1 MSERERLLRTR
12 DTLLESSG
20 LESKRLSEALEKER
34 QARRADRSAWDI
46 MQRNQQS
53 LTHTIQQNDS
63 RVAEVEKA
71 RQSDRRRYAQI
82 EHTLKDQ
89 LAERNSL
96 LTSIWNRLTGI
107 CGADFIQRNGL
118 GDVSPSGD
126 NLVKNWSQFSRSVGL
141 ATKTIESMLA
151 SYRTQIRDLDKS
163 LSKEFQNL
171 ERALEI
177 RSKRIDHL
185 ETTIRSTTSRLT
197 IVPDSHENGARSN
210 SGGSTRSAREEQYAR
225 LKSENKI
232 LKAEISLIR
241 NVSSGSPSHGVPERG
256 SSHRDRDRS
265 RRDSASLLRHYS
277 ASMVEGVQNPS
288 PIRMHS
294 PVAVDPTVTVPAA
307 HPPPTAS
314 HIPIQPDSPSARRSS
329 HQLTSNTRPSTSAAP
344 LAGSGLAQPT
354 NSEQRWVHRL
364 KELERRLKA
373 EREARL
379 IDRSGARKR
388 IEESEAEKETLRRRL
403 EREIEK
409 RHSLEEDRLLE
420 GQSGDE
426 DNMIG
431 EEALM

>member
-1 MSERERLLRTR
+1 
-12 DTLLESSG
+12 
-20 LESKRLSEALEKER
+20 LSELLEKER

-71 RQSDRRRYAQI
+71 RQSDRRRYAQL

-89 LAERNSL
+89 IAERNSL
-96 LTSIWNRLTGI
+96 LTSIWNRLTSI
-107 CGADFIQRNGL
+107 CGDFIQRNGL

-141 ATKTIESMLA
+141 ATKTIETMLA
-151 SYRTQIRDLDKS
+151 NYRTQIRDLDKS

-185 ETTIRSTTSRLT
+185 ETTIRSSASRLT
-197 IVPDSHENGARSN
+197 IVPDSHDYGVRST

-232 LKAEISLIR
+232 LKAEISMIR

-256 SSHRDRDRS
+256 SSHRG
-265 RRDSASLLRHYS
+265 RRDSVNLLRHYS
-277 ASMVEGVQNPS
+277 ASVVEGVRNPS

-294 PVAVDPTVTVPAA
+294 PVSLDPTVTVPTA
-307 HPPPTAS
+307 HPPTVS
-314 HIPIQPDSPSARRSS
+314 HIPIQPESPSARRAS
-329 HQLTSNTRPSTSAAP
+329 HQLTAASRPATSAAAM
-344 LAGSGLAQPT
+344 AGINHAQPT
-354 NSEQRWVHRL
+354 NREQRWVHRL

-379 IDRSGARKR
+379 LDRSGARKR

-403 EREIEK
+403 EREME
-409 RHSLEEDRLLE
+409 RTHSLEEERLLE
-420 GQSGDE
+420 GQSGD
-426 DNMIG
+426 DGDDIIG
-431 EEALM
+431 PDPLM